1 MSDVRC
7 PMSRGTHD
15 SRAIGG
21 HLACTMASAEH
32 DHRGRRDIGHRTSD
46 IGRARNAFTILE
58 LLLVLVI
65 LAVLAGIVGSRF
77 VGQSQS
83 AKVKAATTQLGNFKL
98 ALDRFEISLGRYP
111 TSSEGLRVLVEKPS
125 GDNAKAWEG
134 PYLDGDA
141 VPKDQWETPWNY
153 RHPGQHRPEG
163 YDLWSN
169 GPDQREG
176 GGDDI
181 SNWTE

>member
-1 MSDVRC
+1 MNGTVTMHHRPRDLRTSAR
-7 PMSRGTHD
+7 MSR
-15 SRAIGG
+15 S
-21 HLACTMASAEH
+21 
-32 DHRGRRDIGHRTSD
+32 
-46 IGRARNAFTILE
+46 AFTILE

-83 AKVKAATTQLGNFKL
+83 AKIKAARTQLENFNL
-98 ALDRFEISLGRYP
+98 ALNRFEIDMGRFP
-111 TSSEGLRVLVEKPS
+111 TSSEGMRVLVEKPG
-125 GDNAKAWEG
+125 GDNAKAWQG

-153 RHPGQHRPEG
+153 RQPGQHRPEG
-163 YDLWSN
+163 FDLWSN

-181 SNWTE
+181 ANWTE

>member
-1 MSDVRC
+1 MNTSHLLPSEKQCDVR
-7 PMSRGTHD
+7 
-15 SRAIGG
+15 RATCEVQR
-21 HLACTMASAEH
+21 HLAP
-32 DHRGRRDIGHRTSD
+32 RTSHL
-46 IGRARNAFTILE
+46 ARLSRNGFTILE

-83 AKVKAATTQLGNFKL
+83 AKIKAAQTQLQNFKL
-98 ALDRFEISLGRYP
+98 ALGRYEIDLGRYP

-125 GDNAKAWEG
+125 GQNVKAWQG

-141 VPKDQWETPWNY
+141 VPKDQWENAWNY
-153 RHPGQHRPEG
+153 RQPGQHNPQG

-169 GPDQREG
+169 GPDGAEG
-176 GGDDI
+176 GSDDI
-181 SNWTE
+181 SNWTK